1 MELTSEFD
9 EFIGSLI
16 VLSSLKSE
24 LSRLNRLN
32 ATDGADA

>member
-1 MELTSEFD
+1 MAPDFD